1 MLRHPLPGRFISRAR
16 SRVTHTD
23 SHRRATPQ
31 VPSAGAAHV
40 KSSITERRRRWQWRR
55 AASCLA
61 CVHCHHSTSLSA
73 LQAHH
78 LNVNRSQKDR
88 VDLTKGE
95 EQRSGKIGQRR
106 RERRW
111 PERLERLA
119 ERANQCGVDAVRF
132 NSTSTFLPKQLE
144 VILMMQR
151 EEMRSVIDD
160 IRLIRC
166 FWPIR
171 KALAPGSG

>member
-1 MLRHPLPGRFISRAR
+1 MSRHPLPGRFISRAR

-31 VPSAGAAHV
+31 VPSAGAADV
-40 KSSITERRRRWQWRR
+40 KSSITERRRRRRWQWRR

-61 CVHCHHSTSLSA
+61 CVHCHHSTSPSA

-95 EQRSGKIGQRR
+95 EQRSGEIGQRR

-119 ERANQCGVDAVRF
+119 EQANQRGVDAVWF
-132 NSTSTFLPKQLE
+132 NSTSTFLQKGHFNDAKRRDA
-144 VILMMQR
+144 VGYR
-151 EEMRSVIDD
+151 
-160 IRLIRC
+160 
-166 FWPIR
+166 
-171 KALAPGSG
+171 